1 MGEEVIDRIIERLE
15 ELDVY
20 YDNDYFCSNK
30 EPMLLQKEVLE
41 VLKQEKEHL
50 HEDPVR
56 EKSVGQ
62 KDNGYDR

>member
-1 MGEEVIDRIIERLE
+1 MEEEIVDRIIERLE

-20 YDNDYFCSNK
+20 YDNDYSSGNK

-41 VLKQEKEHL
+41 VLKQEKERL
-50 HEDPVR
+50 H
-56 EKSVGQ
+56 Q